1 MGDCVVDGVDDSI
14 VGAAVA
20 ADVDGGGGG
29 CDNGVGVVWSR
40 FVAGFGDFGT
50 RSGGITAW
58 LFTGSSSYSSGFM
71 KLDDIGPSSEIPRWI
86 VGLYFGMKEMGDVF
100 LDGTRN
106 DDVRRKFDLDNIG
119 VFVGLDGDF
128 AVVNDVVI
136 FAAPIGDSLAGV
148 DVAFTPLELNRS
160 SNWRLADMNGSYLSE
175 NPLSQMANERENKNF
190 EGKSKGQSHTYP
202 SLAMDEVIDND
213 IILDLRPRS
222 YGSATELKSMML
234 IPPLSDKLFIDSLR
248 LEYFSRFFSRFDL
261 LKCKNN
267 TENRESSA

>member
-1 MGDCVVDGVDDSI
+1 MGDWVVDEVDDGI
-14 VGAAVA
+14 GGVAAAAVA
-20 ADVDGGGGG
+20 DDGGGV
-29 CDNGVGVVWSR
+29 NGVGVGWSR
-40 FVAGFGDFGT
+40 FVGFGDFGT
-50 RSGGITAW
+50 KSGGITAW

-71 KLDDIGPSSEIPRWI
+71 KLDDMGPSSEMPRWI
-86 VGLYFGMKEMGDVF
+86 VGLNVGMKEIGDVF

-136 FAAPIGDSLAGV
+136 FAAPIADPLAGV
-148 DVAFTPLELNRS
+148 DVAFTPLELKRS
-160 SNWRLADMNGSYLSE
+160 SNCRLADMNGSYLSE
-175 NPLSQMANERENKNF
+175 NPLLQIAN
-190 EGKSKGQSHTYP
+190 GKKKSEPCNEIKGEQSSTYQ
-202 SLAMDEVIDND
+202 SLATDEVIDND

-261 LKCKNN
+261 LESKN
-267 TENRESSA
+267 EYQQK